1 MQPYDHITVKT
12 VATLL
17 GRSESSIWRLVK
29 KDPDFPLP
37 IKIGGSTRFSRAEID
52 RITNQFPNR
61 FEVQKEATGGRPS
74 EILTIKAE
82 N

>member
-1 MQPYDHITVKT
+1 MQPYDHITVKS

-52 RITNQFPNR
+52 AWYELLKNR
-61 FEVQKEATGGRPS
+61 RTR
-74 EILTIKAE
+74 
-82 N
+82 